1 MNVPEYVAEEVER
14 QGHDL
19 WLLDGIERV
28 AWMMSAW
35 CYALNALSRGDG
47 KPTITDAIHLGT
59 LIEPGKNVHGI
70 RTCGVRVGPRVCPP
84 VERVPELLALL
95 WESRD
100 IMSPLEFYKEFEL
113 IHPFVDGNGRCG
125 KILLNWLNESLL
137 VPIFPPADLFGV
149 LIKNP

>member
-19 WLLDGIERV
+19 WTLDGIERV
-28 AWMMSAW
+28 AWMMTAW
-35 CYALNALSRGDG
+35 CVAIDRAEGG
-47 KPTITDAIHLGT
+47 KLPTVEDAVYLGM
-59 LIEPGKNVHGI
+59 LVEHHKNKNGI

-84 VERVPELLALL
+84 AERVQLLLTTL

-100 IMSPLEFYKEFEL
+100 VMSPLEFYKEFEL
-113 IHPFVDGNGRCG
+113 IHPFVDGNGRTG

-137 VPIFPPADLFGV
+137 VPIFPPRDLFGDP
-149 LIKNP
+149 IENP